1 MMLQHDIVIIGGG
14 PAGLAAAIEATKA
27 GVKDVLVVDL
37 NMRPGGQLFKQIH
50 KFFGSSAHRAGVRGI
65 DTGAAM
71 LKEAEELGVEIWLNS
86 ACVGFFDER
95 VACIEKGMPDGSK
108 QIIYMKADKIII
120 ATGGQE
126 NVVRFKGWTTPGVMG
141 AGAAQTMINVN
152 KVQPGQ
158 KIVMLGTGN
167 VGLIVSYQLMQAGCD
182 VVCLVEA
189 APGIGGYGVH
199 ASKISRAGVP
209 IYTRH
214 TIKEVKGEGP
224 NGRVS
229 EVTIVELDDKWQQI
243 EGTEKTFEADTVTLA
258 AGLKPV
264 SDLVKLQDIELVFNG
279 PFGGWV
285 PTHNEKMETTC
296 PGIYVAGDTTG
307 VEEANTALEEGRVA
321 GVSAAEALGAISADK
336 AEAWRAEIW
345 TRLDG
350 LRMGPFG
357 EKRAIAKKEVM
368 DAFPGVAEA

>member
-1 MMLQHDIVIIGGG
+1 MLNKQLLIVGAG
-14 PAGLAAAIEATKA
+14 PAGLAAAIEAKKN
-27 GVKDVLVVDL
+27 GVKDVLLVDL
-37 NMRPGGQLFKQIH
+37 NMKAGGQLMKQIH
-50 KFFGSSAHRAGVRGI
+50 KFFGSKEHRAGVRGI

-71 LKEAEELGVEIWLNS
+71 LKEAEELGVEVWLKS
-86 ACVGFFDER
+86 TCVGFFDDK
-95 VACIEKGMPDGSK
+95 VACIEKGMEDGSK
-108 QIIYMKADKIII
+108 KIIYLKAETIII

-158 KIVMLGTGN
+158 NIVMLGTGN
-167 VGLIVSYQLMQAGCD
+167 VGLIVSYQLMQAGCN

-209 IYTRH
+209 IYTKH
-214 TIKEVKGEGP
+214 TIKEVKGNGP

-229 EVTIVELDDKWQQI
+229 EVTIVEIDPKFNPI
-243 EGTEKTFEADTVTLA
+243 EGTEKTFAADTVTLA

-264 SDLVKLQDIELVFNG
+264 SELVKLQDIELVFNG

-307 VEEANTALEEGRVA
+307 VEEANTALEEGKVA
-321 GVSAAEALGAISADK
+321 GVSAAEALGAISA
-336 AEAWRAEIW
+336 AEADKQRAEIW
-345 TRLDG
+345 ARLDG

-368 DAFPGVAEA
+368 AKFPGVRA